1 MTEPEC
7 LARLERAVIG
17 RVAWNTAD
25 GPCVLPVTYRVHHRS
40 IVFRTS
46 VDGVL
51 AELAHPR
58 LAAFEVDEYD
68 LIDRTGWSVLVSGRS
83 HPRTRP
89 DDLITLWGSR
99 PGALG
104 GWDPKALCQYQYG
117 DGDRAVGRSLTQSG
131 DQAHG
136 KSLRA
141 AVRPHCACRY
151 ELGGKPSGTQL
162 RDPVEAALHKYAPA
176 ALKVL
181 EDAVV
186 VDEVI

>member
-1 MTEPEC
+1 MTTAQRVHTLTEPEC

-17 RVAWNTAD
+17 RVAWNTVD

-89 DDLITLWGSR
+89 DDLITLWGAAD
-99 PGALG
+99 PEPWAG
-104 GWDPKALCQYQYG
+104 GTRKLFVSISMETVTG
-117 DGDRAVGRSLTQSG
+117 RLVG
-131 DQAHG
+131 
-136 KSLRA
+136 
-141 AVRPHCACRY
+141 P
-151 ELGGKPSGTQL
+151 
-162 RDPVEAALHKYAPA
+162 
-176 ALKVL
+176 
-181 EDAVV
+181 
-186 VDEVI
+186 